1 MFGSSD
7 PDNPMGGLLG
17 DLMKVIGSGPGS
29 ADSWFEAARTLAFGV
44 ATDGGEDE
52 NPDPLVR
59 IAFEELARVAEMHV
73 VEATGIGPASGA
85 GGVSFEAVGPG
96 QWSFRV
102 LEAYRPVLKSMV
114 EAQQQ
119 GAAAVPSSL
128 DLSELDPDSTGG
140 LGGLL
145 GQFALTLGPVFLGMQ
160 FGSAAGH
167 LARRAF
173 GQYALP
179 LPWPESS
186 TLLLV
191 PGNVGRFAEDW
202 SLPLQ
207 EVQLW
212 VCLRELTMHAVLTR
226 PGVRASLMTLLGD
239 ASAHAAAAQR
249 SIVERLGDGLGDQA
263 ALEDALGDPEALLSD
278 LISPEQRSIS
288 AALTAQTT
296 AIGAYVDH
304 ITAGIA
310 ETLTSSPVG
319 AARGLVPLPDRGG
332 QGRAGLRRPVRAQRR
347 PGRGRP
353 RARLRD
359 GRAGT
364 GGRERAGPPV
374 GRRARPA
381 DAGRGGR
388 ARAVARPHR
397 AAGLN
402 ASRRSGRHDRRPERR
417 SPSDASAH
425 RPGVSCTGWV
435 SPPVA
440 GTRARAVR
448 RPGARRSW
456 RPAGPHSSRA
466 RSG

>member
-7 PDNPMGGLLG
+7 ADNPMGGLLG
-17 DLMKVIGSGPGS
+17 DLLKVIGSGPGA

-59 IAFEELARVAEMHV
+59 IAFEELARVAELHV
-73 VEATGIGPASGA
+73 ADATGIASSSA
-85 GGVSFEAVGPG
+85 SGGVSFEAVGPG
-96 QWSFRV
+96 QWSVRV
-102 LEAYRPVLKSMV
+102 LEAYRTVLKSMV

-128 DLSELDPDSTGG
+128 DVSELDPAAGG

-191 PGNVGRFAEDW
+191 PGNVARFADDW

-226 PGVRASLMTLLGD
+226 PGVRASLATLLGD

-249 SIVERLGDGLGDQA
+249 SIVERLGDGLTDPA

-278 LISPEQRSIS
+278 LITPEQRNIS
-288 AALTAQTT
+288 STLTAQTT

-304 ITAGIA
+304 VTAGIA
-310 ETLTSSPVG
+310 ETLTSSPAALREAWYRYRIEEGKGEQAFAGLFGLDVG
-319 AARGLVPLPDRGG
+319 QEEVDRG
-332 QGRAGLRRPVRAQRR
+332 RAFVSGVV
-347 PGRGRP
+347 
-353 RARLRD
+353 
-359 GRAGT
+359 
-364 GGRERAGPPV
+364 ERAGEDALTRLWSDELDLPTPAEV
-374 GRRARPA
+374 DAPGLWLARI
-381 DAGRGGR
+381 
-388 ARAVARPHR
+388 
-397 AAGLN
+397 GLL
-402 ASRRSGRHDRRPERR
+402 D
-417 SPSDASAH
+417 
-425 RPGVSCTGWV
+425 
-435 SPPVA
+435 
-440 GTRARAVR
+440 
-448 RPGARRSW
+448 
-456 RPAGPHSSRA
+456 
-466 RSG
+466 

>member
-1 MFGSSD
+1 MFGSGD

-17 DLMKVIGSGPGS
+17 DLMKVIGSGPG
-29 ADSWFEAARTLAFGV
+29 AGDNWFEAARTLAFGV
-44 ATDGGEDE
+44 ATDGGQDD

-59 IAFEELARVAEMHV
+59 IAFEELARVAELHV
-73 VEATGIGPASGA
+73 AAATGITPSSGPA
-85 GGVSFEAVGPG
+85 GVSFEAVGPG

-119 GAAAVPSSL
+119 GAAAVPST
-128 DLSELDPDSTGG
+128 DLSSMNLEEGAG

-179 LPWPESS
+179 LPWPEST

-191 PGNVGRFAEDW
+191 PSNVARFAEDW

-226 PGVRASLMTLLGD
+226 PGVRSSLTTLLTD

-249 SIVERLGDGLGDQA
+249 NIVERLGDSMGDQVSI
-263 ALEDALGDPEALLSD
+263 EDALGDPEALLAD
-278 LISPEQRSIS
+278 LISPEQRNIS
-288 AALTAQTT
+288 SALTAQTT

-304 ITAGIA
+304 VTAGIA
-310 ETLTSSPVG
+310 ETLTSSPGALREAWYRYRIEEGKGEQAFAGLFGLDVG
-319 AARGLVPLPDRGG
+319 QVEVDRGRAFV
-332 QGRAGLRRPVRAQRR
+332 QGVVERKGEEALSRLLGDELDLPTPAEVDAPGLWL
-347 PGRGRP
+347 
-353 RARLRD
+353 ARI
-359 GRAGT
+359 
-364 GGRERAGPPV
+364 
-374 GRRARPA
+374 
-381 DAGRGGR
+381 
-388 ARAVARPHR
+388 
-397 AAGLN
+397 GLM
-402 ASRRSGRHDRRPERR
+402 D
-417 SPSDASAH
+417 
-425 RPGVSCTGWV
+425 
-435 SPPVA
+435 
-440 GTRARAVR
+440 
-448 RPGARRSW
+448 
-456 RPAGPHSSRA
+456 
-466 RSG
+466 

>member
-1 MFGSSD
+1 MFGSND

-17 DLMKVIGSGPGS
+17 DLMKVIGSGPG
-29 ADSWFEAARTLAFGV
+29 AGDSWFEAARTLAFGV

-73 VEATGIGPASGA
+73 GDATGISPASG

-102 LEAYRPVLKSMV
+102 LDAYRPVLKSMV

-128 DLSELDPDSTGG
+128 DLSELDPDSSGG

-145 GQFALTLGPVFLGMQ
+145 GQFAMTLGPVFLGMQ

-226 PGVRASLMTLLGD
+226 PGVRSSLMTLLGD
-239 ASAHAAAAQR
+239 AAAHAAAAQR
-249 SIVERLGDGLGDQA
+249 SIVERLGEGLGDQMS
-263 ALEDALGDPEALLSD
+263 LEDALGDPEALLSD
-278 LISPEQRSIS
+278 LISPEQHSIS

-296 AIGAYVDH
+296 AISAYVDY
-304 ITAGIA
+304 ITASIA
-310 ETLTSSPVG
+310 ESLTSSPSALREAWYRYRIEEGKGEQAFAGLFGLNVG
-319 AARGLVPLPDRGG
+319 QDEVDRG
-332 QGRAGLRRPVRAQRR
+332 RAFI
-347 PGRGRP
+347 
-353 RARLRD
+353 
-359 GRAGT
+359 T
-364 GGRERAGPPV
+364 GVLERADESALTRLWSDELDLPTPAEVDAPGLWL
-374 GRRARPA
+374 ARI
-381 DAGRGGR
+381 
-388 ARAVARPHR
+388 
-397 AAGLN
+397 GLL
-402 ASRRSGRHDRRPERR
+402 D
-417 SPSDASAH
+417 
-425 RPGVSCTGWV
+425 
-435 SPPVA
+435 
-440 GTRARAVR
+440 
-448 RPGARRSW
+448 
-456 RPAGPHSSRA
+456 
-466 RSG
+466 

>member
-1 MFGSSD
+1 MFGSID

-17 DLMKVIGSGPGS
+17 DLMKVIGSGPG
-29 ADSWFEAARTLAFGV
+29 AGDNWFEAARSLAYGV

-73 VEATGIGPASGA
+73 VEATGIGPAASV
-85 GGVSFEAVGPG
+85 GGVSFETVGPG

-119 GAAAVPSSL
+119 GAAAVPSSM
-128 DLSELDPDSTGG
+128 DVTELDPDAAGG

-179 LPWPESS
+179 LPWPEST

-191 PGNVGRFAEDW
+191 PSNVARFAEDW

-226 PGVRASLMTLLGD
+226 PGVRSSLNTLLGD

-249 SIVERLGDGLGDQA
+249 NIVERLGDNMGEQVSIEQ
-263 ALEDALGDPEALLSD
+263 ALEDPEALLAD
-278 LISPEQRSIS
+278 LISPEQRNIS

-310 ETLTSSPVG
+310 ETLTSSPAALREAWYRYRIEEGKGEQAFAGLFGLDVG
-319 AARGLVPLPDRGG
+319 QEEVDRG
-332 QGRAGLRRPVRAQRR
+332 RAFVSGVI
-347 PGRGRP
+347 
-353 RARLRD
+353 
-359 GRAGT
+359 
-364 GGRERAGPPV
+364 ERAGEDALTRLLGDELDLPTPAEV
-374 GRRARPA
+374 DAPGLWLARI
-381 DAGRGGR
+381 
-388 ARAVARPHR
+388 
-397 AAGLN
+397 GLM
-402 ASRRSGRHDRRPERR
+402 D
-417 SPSDASAH
+417 
-425 RPGVSCTGWV
+425 
-435 SPPVA
+435 
-440 GTRARAVR
+440 
-448 RPGARRSW
+448 
-456 RPAGPHSSRA
+456 
-466 RSG
+466 

>member
-29 ADSWFEAARTLAFGV
+29 GDSWFEAARTLAFGV

-73 VEATGIGPASGA
+73 VEATGIGPAA
-85 GGVSFEAVGPG
+85 AVGGVSFETVGPG

-119 GAAAVPSSL
+119 GASAMPTSL
-128 DLSELDPDSTGG
+128 DLSELDPDASGG
-140 LGGLL
+140 LSGLL
-145 GQFALTLGPVFLGMQ
+145 GQFAVTLGPVFLGMQ

-191 PGNVGRFAEDW
+191 PGNVARFAEDW
-202 SLPLQ
+202 TLPLQ

-249 SIVERLGDGLGDQA
+249 NIVERLGDGLGDQA
-263 ALEDALGDPEALLSD
+263 SIEEALGDPEALLSD
-278 LISPEQRSIS
+278 LISPEQRNIS

-304 ITAGIA
+304 ITAGIV
-310 ETLTSSPVG
+310 ERLTSSPS
-319 AARGLVPLPDRGG
+319 ALARGLVPLPDRGG
-332 QGRAGLRRPVRAQRR
+332 QGRAGLRRAVRVERR
-347 PGRGRP
+347 PGGGRP
-353 RARLRD
+353 RTRLHHR
-359 GRAGT
+359 RPGT
-364 GGRERAGPPV
+364 GRRERVDPPV
-374 GRRARPA
+374 VRRARPA
-381 DAGRGGR
+381 HPRRGGC
-388 ARAVARPHR
+388 ARVVARPHR
-397 AAGLN
+397 SPGLST
-402 ASRRSGRHDRRPERR
+402 SRRFLPAP
-417 SPSDASAH
+417 SP
-425 RPGVSCTGWV
+425 VE
-435 SPPVA
+435 PPFA
-440 GTRARAVR
+440 K
-448 RPGARRSW
+448 
-456 RPAGPHSSRA
+456 
-466 RSG
+466 

>member
-17 DLMKVIGSGPGS
+17 DLLKVIGSGPGA

-44 ATDGGEDE
+44 ATDGGADE
-52 NPDPLVR
+52 HPDPLVR
-59 IAFEELARVAEMHV
+59 IAFEELARVAELHV
-73 VEATGIGPASGA
+73 ADATGIVPGSG
-85 GGVSFEAVGPG
+85 GGISFETVGPG

-128 DLSELDPDSTGG
+128 DLSELDPAGAAG

-191 PGNVGRFAEDW
+191 PGNVARFAEDW

-226 PGVRASLMTLLGD
+226 PGVRNSLMTLLGD

-249 SIVERLGDGLGDQA
+249 SVVERLGDGLSDPA
-263 ALEDALGDPEALLSD
+263 ALEEALGDPEALLSD
-278 LISPEQRSIS
+278 LITPEQRNIS
-288 AALTAQTT
+288 SALTAQTT

-310 ETLTSSPVG
+310 ETLTSSPAALREAWYRYRIEEGKGEQAFAGLFGLAVG
-319 AARGLVPLPDRGG
+319 QDEVDRGRAFVHG
-332 QGRAGLRRPVRAQRR
+332 VIERVGEDALGRLWSDELDLPTPAEMDAPGLWL
-347 PGRGRP
+347 
-353 RARLRD
+353 ARI
-359 GRAGT
+359 
-364 GGRERAGPPV
+364 
-374 GRRARPA
+374 
-381 DAGRGGR
+381 
-388 ARAVARPHR
+388 
-397 AAGLN
+397 GLL
-402 ASRRSGRHDRRPERR
+402 D
-417 SPSDASAH
+417 
-425 RPGVSCTGWV
+425 
-435 SPPVA
+435 
-440 GTRARAVR
+440 
-448 RPGARRSW
+448 
-456 RPAGPHSSRA
+456 
-466 RSG
+466 